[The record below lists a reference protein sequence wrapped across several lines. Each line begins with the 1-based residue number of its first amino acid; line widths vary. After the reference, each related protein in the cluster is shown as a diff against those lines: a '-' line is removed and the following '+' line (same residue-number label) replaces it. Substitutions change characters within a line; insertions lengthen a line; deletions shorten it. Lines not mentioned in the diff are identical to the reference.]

1 MNKPTIISQSVAGSY
16 LDALHEKGIKYVFAN
31 AGTDF
36 APVIEAMV
44 AAAEQ
49 GRPIP
54 KFITVPHE
62 NVAVSMAHGYYL
74 ATGQPAAVMVHVT
87 VGTANAL
94 CGLMNA
100 SRDNAP
106 ILLVAGHTPST
117 ETGNIGSRNAGI
129 HWGQDSFDQGGMLRE
144 YVKWDYELRAG
155 QKVEDLVERAL
166 DIAMSEPRGPVYLH
180 MPRELLGEQAPITR
194 RAARRRPL
202 GSAAAVPSREAITR
216 AAQALAAA
224 EFPLIMV
231 AYPGRDPDNVSRLA
245 DLAAEFGIAVGIP
258 MEPSSRVVNI
268 PTSHPMYLGMH
279 PSDAISRADVIV
291 ALDCEVPWMPSSV
304 TPRSDVLLIQIS
316 ADPFF
321 SRYPIRGFEAD
332 LPIAGSSSAALL
344 MLHEALQQFS
354 EEHQAL
360 IDKRREIIRA
370 MSRVRTDR
378 LTAVMREAAGAR
390 PIHPAWVAYC
400 INAVKTPDTVIVNE
414 IGAPLEFLNLEQPGT
429 YFSSSL
435 AGGLGFGMGASLGAK
450 LGTPDRHV
458 ILVVGDGSYMFG
470 NPTATHFVARTQGLA
485 TTTIIMN
492 NQRWNAV
499 HLSTMA
505 MYPQGRAAKVD
516 LMPLVDL
523 GPAPDYEK
531 IMQACGGMGEKVDDP
546 AQLQGALRR
555 ALEANDRGIPALLNV
570 MVKNR

>member
-1 MNKPTIISQSVAGSY
+1 MNKPTIVTQSVAGSY

-36 APVIEAMV
+36 APIIEAMV

-49 GRPIP
+49 GRTIP

-62 NVAVSMAHGYYL
+62 NVAISMAHGYYM
-74 ATGQPAAVMVHVT
+74 ATGEPTAVMVHVT

-117 ETGNIGSRNAGI
+117 ETGHIGSRNAGI

-155 QKVEDLVERAL
+155 QKVEELVERAL

-180 MPRELLGEQAPITR
+180 MPRELLGEQVDIKTR
-194 RAARRRPL
+194 VARQRPL
-202 GSAAAVPSREAITR
+202 GAEPAAPSQASITR
-216 AAQALAAA
+216 AAQALAVA
-224 EFPLIMV
+224 EFPLMMV
-231 AYPGRDPDNVSRLA
+231 AYPGRDPDNVARLSG
-245 DLAAEFGIAVGIP
+245 LAEEFGIAVGIP

-268 PTSHPMYLGMH
+268 PSSHPMFLGMH
-279 PSDAISRADVIV
+279 PIDAIARADVML
-291 ALDCEVPWMPSSV
+291 ALDCEVPWTPSKV
-304 TPRSDVLLIQIS
+304 TPRSDVFLIQVS

-332 LPIAGSSSAALL
+332 LPIAGSSSAALT
-344 MLHEALQQFS
+344 MLHEALQDLTK
-354 EEHQAL
+354 EHKAHM
-360 IDKRREIIRA
+360 DKRREIISA
-370 MSRVRTDR
+370 LSRTRSEGLQSVIKK
-378 LTAVMREAAGAR
+378 VAGTR
-390 PIHPAWVAYC
+390 PIHPAWVAHC
-400 INAVKTPDTVIVNE
+400 INSVKTPDTVIVNE

-435 AGGLGFGMGASLGAK
+435 AGGLGFGMGAALGAK
-450 LGTPDRHV
+450 LGTPERHV

-485 TTTIIMN
+485 TTTVVMN

-499 HLSTMA
+499 HLSTLA
-505 MYPQGRAAKVD
+505 MYPQGRASKVD

-531 IMQACGGMGEKVDDP
+531 LIEACGGMGERVEDP
-546 AQLQGALRR
+546 AQLQGALQR
-555 ALEANDRGIPALLNV
+555 ALEANERGIPVLLNV
-570 MVKNR
+570 IVQYR

>member
-1 MNKPTIISQSVAGSY
+1 MNKPSIITQSVAASY
-16 LDALHEKGIKYVFAN
+16 LDALHSKGIKYVFAN

-36 APVIEAMV
+36 APIIEAMV
-44 AAAEQ
+44 TAGEQ
-49 GRPIP
+49 GRTIP
-54 KFITVPHE
+54 RFITVPHE
-62 NVAVSMAHGYYL
+62 NVAISMAHGYYMT
-74 ATGQPAAVMVHVT
+74 TGEPTAVMVHVT

-155 QKVEDLVERAL
+155 QKVEELVERAL

-180 MPRELLGEQAPITR
+180 MPRELLGEQVNIKPR
-194 RAARRRPL
+194 VARQRPL
-202 GSAAAVPSREAITR
+202 GAEPAQPSRAAITR

-224 EFPLIMV
+224 EFPLMIV
-231 AYPGRDPDNVSRLA
+231 ASPGRDPDNVARLA
-245 DLAAEFGIAVGIP
+245 ALSADFAIAVGIP

-268 PTSHPMYLGMH
+268 PSGHPMYLGMH
-279 PSDAISRADVIV
+279 PRDAISRADVIC
-291 ALDCEVPWMPSSV
+291 ALDCEVPWIPSSV
-304 TPRSDVLLIQIS
+304 TPRSDVFLIQVS

-332 LPIAGSSSAALL
+332 LPIAGSSSIALD
-344 MLHEALQQFS
+344 MLHEVLQELS
-354 EEHQAL
+354 TKHKTL
-360 IDKRREIIRA
+360 IDTRREHIGA
-370 MSRVRTDR
+370 MSRARNDR
-378 LTAVMREAAGAR
+378 LMSEMEETAAVR
-390 PIHPAWVAYC
+390 PIHPAWVAHC
-400 INAVKTPDTVIVNE
+400 INQVKSPDTVIVNE

-435 AGGLGFGMGASLGAK
+435 AGGLGFGMGAALGAK

-470 NPTATHFVARTQGLA
+470 NPTATHFVARAQGLA
-485 TTTIIMN
+485 TTTVVMN

-499 HLSTMA
+499 HRSTLA
-505 MYPQGRAAKVD
+505 MYPQGRASRVD

-531 IMQACGGMGEKVDDP
+531 IIEACGGQGEKVDDP
-546 AQLQGALRR
+546 AQLQGALER

-570 MVKNR
+570 IVQHR